1 MLYLKIYAKHMLNLH
16 LWLEVKLSILCVNS
30 EDNDEQTVNRKN
42 KPSTDIKQG

>member
-30 EDNDEQTVNRKN
+30 EDNDEQSQQKN